1 MPDSFKNILIPVD
14 LSVHTET
21 AVRKGLE
28 LADQGTNICLLH
40 VFRLGVFA
48 GLMPS
53 AEDEDSVRL
62 HLIEEQLE
70 FWKDKIIS
78 AADHVKVTT
87 AVITAGSVQ
96 NAIIHKAGEI
106 RSDLI
111 IIVKPSRHAWFPF
124 LNRVSCGRIVLKT
137 GITVLT
143 VRPCAY
149 QNMIKTVVVPI
160 ADEAVKNKMDIVS
173 TICRKFKVKIHLVT
187 FTDESKQTSDNHTSS
202 LLQVYQWV
210 KSSIHCPVDYAV
222 LNGANKARAIM
233 DYAEG
238 ANADFLLLYPE
249 SETRTGWL
257 NGQIYDMLPAASRV
271 QVLTIRPAFSNI
283 ETQISI

>member
-14 LSVHTET
+14 LSMHTET

-28 LADQGTNICLLH
+28 LADDGTNICLLH
-40 VFRLGVFA
+40 VFRQGVFA
-48 GLMPS
+48 GIMPS
-53 AEDEDSVRL
+53 AEDEDSMRL
-62 HLIEEQLE
+62 HLIKEQLE
-70 FWKDKIIS
+70 FWKDKITS
-78 AADHVKVTT
+78 AGHVKVST
-87 AVITAGSVQ
+87 AVITDGSVQ

-106 RSDLI
+106 RADLI
-111 IIVKPSRHAWFPF
+111 IIVKHSRHAWFPF
-124 LNRVSCGRIVLKT
+124 LNRVSCGGIVLKT

-160 ADEAVKNKMDIVS
+160 ADEAIKNKMDIVS
-173 TICRKFKVKIHLVT
+173 AICRKFKVKIHLVT

-222 LNGANKARAIM
+222 LNGTNKARAIL

-257 NGQIYDMLPAASRV
+257 NGQIYDMLQPASRV
-271 QVLTIRPAFSNI
+271 QVLTIRPAYSNI
-283 ETQISI
+283 ETKISL